1 MTGRSSPAGSGLL
14 VLADGTLFAGTSVGA
29 PGVAVG
35 EVVFNTS
42 MTGYQEVLSDPS
54 YSGQVVVMT
63 MPHIGNYGVNAEDDQ
78 AAIPLATALVT
89 RSMSRYH
96 ASWRAEGGLGG
107 WLADHGMVAL
117 TDVDTRRLTR
127 HIRSEGAMPVA
138 VGSGVDAAELATI
151 AAEAPAM
158 AGQELATTA
167 GSLAGYRVEAKGVRI
182 GQVVAV
188 DLGMK
193 RAIID
198 QLTDRGL
205 AVEVVPAAATAA
217 DILAMRPDGVFI
229 SNGPGDP
236 EPLAGAVSTIGGLL
250 GEVPVF
256 GICLGHQVLGLAI
269 GARTFKLPFGHHGGN
284 HPVRR
289 LDDGAVEVTSQN
301 HGFAVDLWSLAG
313 REVPEREGL
322 PTADLLPDE
331 VMSKVG
337 RVRPT
342 HQNLNDGTLEG
353 LACLDLPAF
362 SVQYHP
368 EAAPGPHDARY
379 LFDEFVELM
388 GIRRQTADGRR
399 QPEVGPEVGGQDA
412 P

>member
-1 MTGRSSPAGSGLL
+1 MTHPPPATVPGFL
-14 VLADGTLFAGTSVGA
+14 VTADGSVFAGNSVGA
-29 PGVAVG
+29 SGVAVG
-35 EVVFNTS
+35 EVVFNTT
-42 MTGYQEVLSDPS
+42 MTGYQEVLTDPS

-63 MPHIGNYGVNAEDDQ
+63 MPHIGNYGVNADDDQ
-78 AAIPLATALVT
+78 APRPLARALVT
-89 RSMSRYH
+89 RSISVYH
-96 ASWRAEGGLGG
+96 ASWRAEGGLPR
-107 WLADHGMVAL
+107 WLSERDVVAL

-138 VGSGVDAAELATI
+138 VGSGVSAAELEAI
-151 AAEAPAM
+151 AAGVPSM
-158 AGQELATTA
+158 TGQELATTA
-167 GSLAGYRVEAKGVRI
+167 GAANAYQVEAQGARI
-182 GQVVAV
+182 GRVAAL

-193 RAIID
+193 RAILD
-198 QLTDRGL
+198 QLSERGL
-205 AVEVVPAAATAA
+205 EIEVVPATASA
-217 DILAMRPDGVFI
+217 SDVLALQPDGVFV

-236 EPLAGAVSTIGGLL
+236 EPLVGAVSTVEGLL
-250 GEVPVF
+250 GKVPVF

-289 LDDGAVEVTSQN
+289 LEDGGVEVTSQN

-313 REVPEREGL
+313 REAPERIGL

-331 VMSKVG
+331 VVSTVG

-353 LACLDLPAF
+353 LACLDIPAF

-379 LFDEFVELM
+379 LFDEFIKLM
-388 GIRRQTADGRR
+388 GLEER
-399 QPEVGPEVGGQDA
+399 GPGA
-412 P
+412 